1 MTNDNGKSKLLLQAP
16 EQAETIDEKGFASI
30 GGSRDMRKH
39 RGQATGSKNEN
50 NQSVSKRKLS
60 EIKLKRTD
68 TTLDLS
74 Q

>member
-1 MTNDNGKSKLLLQAP
+1 EYEKLLLQATG
-16 EQAETIDEKGFASI
+16 QADQLMKKCKPDDTVQ
-30 GGSRDMRKH
+30 RDMRKH
-39 RGQATGSKNEN
+39 RGQVAGSKNEN